1 MTAPPVPAHPC
12 RRSRPAP
19 TAGMA
24 ATLAALATALFD
36 QRCRGLAVAAF
47 PAEPAHGPRGLAG
60 NGLHRAGC

>member
-1 MTAPPVPAHPC
+1 MTAPPVPAPPC

-36 QRCRGLAVAAF
+36 QRCRGLGIEPF
-47 PAEPAHGPRGLAG
+47 PQESNRL
-60 NGLHRAGC
+60 RAGC